1 MNCIKI
7 CDKKWVEV
15 NDLSSGQYSVNKNI
29 RFSTSM
35 LGSNLCGYNDAFC
48 CKRDNRWYHHLLADD
63 TNENDKAQKTV
74 AFKINAPFTSCI
86 SKINNTLIEN
96 EEVID
101 IVKVSL
107 AGSLW
112 NFYRDE
118 IDDVNDKIVEQSPER
133 PQSFS

>member
-1 MNCIKI
+1 MMHIVAKGTI
-7 CDKKWVEV
+7 D
-15 NDLSSGQYSVNKNI
+15 
-29 RFSTSM
+29 
-35 LGSNLCGYNDAFC
+35 
-48 CKRDNRWYHHLLADD
+48 LLAHN

-74 AFKINAPFTSCI
+74 AFKINAPFRSCI

-96 EEVID
+96 EEDID

-107 AGSLW
+107 TGSVW

-133 PQSFS
+133 PQSFSNLPFATSETMRDYY